1 MTSIVISG
9 RPNSELT
16 SQCILLSEELCKYF
30 PTVKVI
36 KVLKHPEEWNYYAEE
51 ICKLFGF
58 QKESHPLIYFS
69 NGFFLGDKISIF

>member
-16 SQCILLSEELCKYF
+16 SQCILLSEELKKYY
-30 PTVKVI
+30 PSVSVI
-36 KVLKHPEEWNYYAEE
+36 HVLKHPEEWNYYSEE

-58 QKESHPLIYFS
+58 
-69 NGFFLGDKISIF
+69 